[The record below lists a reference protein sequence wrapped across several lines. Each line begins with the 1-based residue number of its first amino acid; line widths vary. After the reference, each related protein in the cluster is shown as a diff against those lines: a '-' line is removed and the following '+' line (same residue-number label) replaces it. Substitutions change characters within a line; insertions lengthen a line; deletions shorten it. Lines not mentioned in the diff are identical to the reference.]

1 MIVASPRK
9 DGFPRLRAGTFIEAD
24 ITRTIKKRL
33 KNFPAF
39 GRGLSLRQ
47 GWEEDGS
54 AGQNFPAFGRGLS
67 LRLVLACCNRHRE
80 GDFSAF
86 GRGIFIAILG
96 MNREVSR
103 GLRSPGLETTLVSR
117 PGLFSLKHEDG
128 ARRGTYC
135 GFLMA
140 AI

>member
-1 MIVASPRK
+1 MLQ
-9 DGFPRLRAGTFIEAD
+9 FPRLRAGTFIEAQKLEGNTHTYPD
-24 ITRTIKKRL
+24 
-33 KNFPAF
+33 
-39 GRGLSLRQ
+39 
-47 GWEEDGS
+47 
-54 AGQNFPAFGRGLS
+54 FPAFGRGLS